1 MLIIQ
6 FRSAAGAE
14 FIHAFAHLAVMD
26 RVKSTQEN
34 LEYAI
39 NVETYEHVWS
49 T

>member
-14 FIHAFAHLAVMD
+14 FIHAFAHLVAMD

-34 LEYAI
+34 LKYTI
-39 NVETYEHVWS
+39 NGETYEHVWS